1 MSPPCVLQLA
11 SLRNEEVILDQI
23 AFSNKY
29 VVVMETCNR
38 HRITYQ
44 VSLESLRSEEE
55 KCLRLFVCNVVIL
68 MWVIECVMSRKFG
81 SHSSYQL

>member
-1 MSPPCVLQLA
+1 MLLWSSWKRCNTHGHQVSPPCVLQLA

-55 KCLRLFVCNVVIL
+55 KCLRLFVVAYKH
-68 MWVIECVMSRKFG
+68 VM
-81 SHSSYQL
+81 L